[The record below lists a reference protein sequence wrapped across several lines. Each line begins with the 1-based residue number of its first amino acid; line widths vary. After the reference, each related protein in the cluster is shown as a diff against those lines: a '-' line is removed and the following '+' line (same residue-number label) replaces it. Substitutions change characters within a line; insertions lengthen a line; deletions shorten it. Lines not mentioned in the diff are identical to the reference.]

1 MTRRPRYSQFGTVIA
16 RHDKYGRITAWQARY
31 VNPKDHSKKVQRN
44 FKPGQE
50 TLAYQWL
57 DQEHLRVDH
66 DALGLEP
73 WVHPSQRNTTN
84 PYKSVDFAT
93 FARTWVEE
101 YRLPTGQLA
110 QGATKRNLK
119 ADVEHLIAAFGNL
132 QIHEITSEIIHT
144 WYDQPHAQ
152 GPHSWRRQCLRLKSL
167 LNSAKSGTC
176 GSWGKLI
183 DASPFDLPMPPHPQS
198 DRTTVQPITKSE
210 LHTLYYAMP
219 DYDRLSIYLAALA
232 GGLRIGEV
240 CALQK
245 DDIDFNTETLYIHH
259 SINRGPT
266 DTGPLQLCPTKTR
279 GSRRIVPLPHKL
291 IGYIRD
297 HIATFC
303 HTSNPQLFPGKR
315 TDILAPT
322 TLQSHFRAAR
332 QAAGRE
338 DITFHTLRASHA
350 TLLMIEGGTLKEAM
364 DDLGHVSEKVAL
376 DHYQRIVPEHRRAIN
391 EKLADLLL

>member
-1 MTRRPRYSQFGTVIA
+1 
-16 RHDKYGRITAWQARY
+16 
-31 VNPKDHSKKVQRN
+31 
-44 FKPGQE
+44 
-50 TLAYQWL
+50 
-57 DQEHLRVDH
+57 
-66 DALGLEP
+66 
-73 WVHPSQRNTTN
+73 
-84 PYKSVDFAT
+84 
-93 FARTWVEE
+93 
-101 YRLPTGQLA
+101 
-110 QGATKRNLK
+110 
-119 ADVEHLIAAFGNL
+119 
-132 QIHEITSEIIHT
+132 
-144 WYDQPHAQ
+144 
-152 GPHSWRRQCLRLKSL
+152 
-167 LNSAKSGTC
+167 
-176 GSWGKLI
+176 
-183 DASPFDLPMPPHPQS
+183 MPPHPQS

-266 DTGPLQLCPTKTR
+266 DTGPLQLCSTKTR

-315 TDILAPT
+315 TNILAPT
-322 TLQSHFRAAR
+322 TLQSHFRVAR
-332 QAAGRE
+332 RAAGRE